1 MSSCGLLPSFITLEG
16 TQLLILASRF
26 LRRKFDDVTFQGEN
40 DVTCQRKNDV
50 IQQNKMAANVA
61 ADLILSAE
69 QDKCVSTYT
78 FRPQR
83 GCSWPRGEW
92 QDFLYPKLANG

>member
-40 DVTCQRKNDV
+40 DVTCQKKNDV
-50 IQQNKMAANVA
+50 ISQQNKMAANVA
-61 ADLILSAE
+61 ADFILSAE
-69 QDKCVSTYT
+69 QENAYQLIRSVVIKIA
-78 FRPQR
+78 
-83 GCSWPRGEW
+83 
-92 QDFLYPKLANG
+92 L